1 MCLSCHS
8 CGEGGAPPVSS
19 RCGTKRPPTGSQSA
33 LPVAAAADCM

>member
-1 MCLSCHS
+1 VPVLSLLW
-8 CGEGGAPPVSS
+8 GGGATPVSS